1 MQRDVSLD
9 EAAHD
14 TNDDGD
20 GDEAA
25 HDTNDEGDEAAHD
38 INDDDLPQMSSS
50 RFAMNEFQQYSNRM
64 EQTF

>member
-20 GDEAA
+20 EAA
-25 HDTNDEGDEAAHD
+25 YDTNDDGDEAAHD

-50 RFAMNEFQQYSNRM
+50 KFAMNEFQQYSNRM

>member
-14 TNDDGD
+14 TNDD
-20 GDEAA
+20 
-25 HDTNDEGDEAAHD
+25 GDEAAHD

-50 RFAMNEFQQYSNRM
+50 RRFAMNEFQQYSNL
-64 EQTF
+64 ETKLPWD

>member
-14 TNDDGD
+14 TNDD
-20 GDEAA
+20 
-25 HDTNDEGDEAAHD
+25 GDEAAHD